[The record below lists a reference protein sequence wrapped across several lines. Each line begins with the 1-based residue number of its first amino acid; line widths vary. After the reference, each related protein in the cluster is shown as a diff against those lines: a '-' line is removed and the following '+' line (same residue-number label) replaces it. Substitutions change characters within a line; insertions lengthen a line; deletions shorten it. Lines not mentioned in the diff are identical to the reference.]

1 MISYSL
7 VTAPAHHPITLQQA
21 KTHLRIDDDQ
31 IADDALVIGL
41 IAAATDYAETFTRRA
56 LITQTWDAVMDY
68 FPDGDAFRLAFPP
81 LQSVTSITY
90 TDANGDSQTFSST
103 KYIVDTKSKP
113 ARIALAYQQEWPTT
127 REIANAVTVRFV
139 AGYGADFADVPEGIR
154 LAMMMMIGHW
164 YENREAVVAMPS
176 GMTFQEAPESAKML
190 LWNHRVLEF

>member
-7 VTAPAHHPITLQQA
+7 FTAPAQYPVTLQQA

-56 LITQTWDAVMDY
+56 LISQTWDGVMDD
-68 FPDGDAFRLAFPP
+68 FPNGDAFRLAFPP

-90 TDANGDSQTFSST
+90 TDANGDSQTFSSA
-103 KYIVDTKSKP
+103 KYIVDIVSKP
-113 ARIALAYQQEWPTT
+113 ARIALAYQQEWPVT

-139 AGYGADFADVPEGIR
+139 AGYGDDPSDVPEGIR
-154 LAMMMMIGHW
+154 LAMLLMIGHW
-164 YENREAVVAMPS
+164 YENREAIVAMPS
-176 GMTFQEAPESAKML
+176 GMTYQEAPEGAKAL